1 MNTSQNNSAHQSEQQ
16 ISLIPDVAPAFKTLP
31 QEYPTQGI
39 KNRDD
44 YCAVVCK
51 TDELAP
57 AVWRDMLMLMRKGF
71 NAQIG
76 DIVMVNPDCRNPRIE
91 FCTIAGVYPAVCVA
105 AKPQLLEILP
115 DGTVSKPA

>member
-1 MNTSQNNSAHQSEQQ
+1 MSQNNSAQNSEQQ

-31 QEYPTQGI
+31 LEYPTQGI

-44 YCAVVCK
+44 YCVVVCK

-76 DIVMVNPDCRNPRIE
+76 DVVMVNPEYRNPRLE
-91 FCTIAGVYPAVCVA
+91 FCKVAGLYPAVCVA